1 MPWNPL
7 QPTSP
12 AFPIVVSGPSGVGKT
27 VLVKKLIEL
36 DPALVTSISATSRP
50 MREGETDGVHY
61 HFYDVPR
68 FEALLGE
75 QGFLEHARVHG
86 HYYGTPRGPLEAHL
100 AGGRGVVLNIDV
112 QGARQVRA
120 SRPDA
125 VLVFILPPSREALEE
140 RLRRR
145 ATDSDAEIRL
155 RLQNALGEIEE
166 AVRYDYAVVND
177 DVDAAG
183 ERLLTIVRAERMRV
197 RRMRDP
203 GHHEA

>member
-7 QPTSP
+7 QPAAP

-27 VLVKKLIEL
+27 VLVEKLIEL
-36 DPALVTSISATSRP
+36 DPTLVTSISATSRP
-50 MREGETDGVHY
+50 MREGEKDGVHY
-61 HFYDVPR
+61 HFYDVSR
-68 FEALLGE
+68 FEALLAGR
-75 QGFLEHARVHG
+75 GFLEHARVHG
-86 HYYGTPRGPLEAHL
+86 HYYGTPRGPLESHL

-125 VLVFILPPSREALEE
+125 VLIFILPPSRAALEE

-155 RLQNALGEIEE
+155 RLQNALGEIGE
-166 AVRYDYAVVND
+166 AVHYDYAVVND
-177 DVDAAG
+177 DVGAAG
-183 ERLLTIVRAERMRV
+183 ERLLAIVRAERMRV
-197 RRMRDP
+197 SRMRGP
-203 GHHEA
+203 GHQGA

>member
-7 QPTSP
+7 QPAAP

-27 VLVKKLIEL
+27 VLVEKLIEL
-36 DPALVTSISATSRP
+36 EPSLVTSISATSRP
-50 MREGETDGVHY
+50 MREGEEDGIHY

-68 FEALLGE
+68 FEALLVE
-75 QGFLEHARVHG
+75 RGFLEHARVHG
-86 HYYGTPRGPLEAHL
+86 HYYGTPRDPLEAHL

-125 VLVFILPPSREALEE
+125 VLVFILPPSRAALEE

-166 AVRYDYAVVND
+166 AVHYDYAVVND

-197 RRMRDP
+197 NRMKGP
-203 GHHEA
+203 GHRGA